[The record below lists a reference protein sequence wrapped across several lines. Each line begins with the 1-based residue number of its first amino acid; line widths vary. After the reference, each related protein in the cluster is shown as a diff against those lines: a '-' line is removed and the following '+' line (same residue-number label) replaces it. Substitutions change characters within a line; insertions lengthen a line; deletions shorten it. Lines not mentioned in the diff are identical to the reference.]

1 MWRHSVLK
9 GVKVQLCLRT
19 QHGVT
24 CSCQWLVRSLMTKT
38 SDPFDPSASE
48 VIDVRAPAEYQVD
61 HIPGNNL
68 LSNDKK

>member
-1 MWRHSVLK
+1 
-9 GVKVQLCLRT
+9 
-19 QHGVT
+19 
-24 CSCQWLVRSLMTKT
+24 MTKT

-68 LSNDKK
+68 LSNDKTKTNKKKNKKQNKK

>member
-1 MWRHSVLK
+1 
-9 GVKVQLCLRT
+9 
-19 QHGVT
+19 
-24 CSCQWLVRSLMTKT
+24 MTKT

-68 LSNDKK
+68 LSNDKTKTKQKNKNRTKNNDSPLAFWH